1 MEAILIVT
9 MHENQRTTG
18 MSKRGG
24 GGIATVTGGLC
35 DAYHSKMIEGIKTNQ
50 SEV

>member
-24 GGIATVTGGLC
+24 GGIATVTGGLPFQN
-35 DAYHSKMIEGIKTNQ
+35 DRGHQDKPVRS
-50 SEV
+50 